1 MNEGGRRGRNFLA
14 DNKKQPIW
22 RRGDVSPGAQ
32 E

>member
-22 RRGDVSPGAQ
+22 RGDVSPGAQ